1 MATFTKSLEQAI
13 SQAFKFATEK
23 KHQYVTLEHLL
34 LALTDET
41 DARNVMK
48 ACNVDVDLLNE
59 NLEFYIDN
67 ELENI
72 VTTDTKLEPQPTAS
86 FQRVIQRSIV
96 HVQSSGKNEVTGA
109 NILVA
114 LFAERES
121 HATFFLQEQE
131 VTRYDV
137 VNFISH
143 GITKVDNFAY
153 GGSFDSSSS
162 SSSNN
167 KAATNSPLETYCI
180 NLNKKAEQNNIDR
193 LIGRTVEVDR
203 LSQILCRRTKN
214 NPLLVGDPGVGKT
227 AIVEGLALKIFN
239 NEVPQVLKSHV
250 IFSLDMGTLI
260 AGTRYRGDFEERLK
274 LIIKEIEK
282 NKNYILFIDEIHTLV
297 GAGSTSGSS
306 MDASNMLKPALQAGN
321 IRCIGST
328 TYNEYRLFFEKDR
341 ALQRRFQKLDVPEPT
356 IDETYKIMY
365 GIRSKYEKFHNVKFT
380 DDAIK
385 ASVDLSSKYIGNK
398 KLPDKSIDIIDEL
411 GSSEV
416 LKSENQRKK
425 ILDIEDIE
433 RIVSQITKIPEKNIS
448 VNDRMYLKDL
458 DKNLKRVIFGQD
470 LAIDSL
476 VSSIKL
482 SRSGLRDSN
491 RTIGNYIFSGQTGVG
506 KTELAKQLA
515 KVLGIELI
523 RFDMSE
529 YMERHSVSKLIGAP
543 PGYVGF
549 DQGGLLSEKVDK
561 NPYAVLLIDE
571 IEKAHPDVYNILLQI
586 MDYGKLTDQ
595 NGKKIDFRNIILIM
609 TTNAGA
615 EDLQKSQIG
624 FNKSINK
631 DGDLESINKIFSPEF
646 RNRLDSIVQF
656 NILSKDTVKKIVEK
670 FVIELETQLGE
681 RDVIINL
688 TDKASNLISKL
699 GFDEKMGARPLNR
712 VIDEKI
718 KKPLADELIHGKL
731 VNGGHVLV
739 DTKNDILVFE
749 INKIEK
755 TSKKPVSKTV
765 Q

>member
-72 VTTDTKLEPQPTAS
+72 VTSDTKLEPQPTAS

-153 GGSFDSSSS
+153 GGSFDNTSSNN
-162 SSSNN
+162 NN
-167 KAATNSPLETYCI
+167 KAATNSPLETYCV
-180 NLNKKAEQNNIDR
+180 NLNKKAEQNKIDR

-203 LSQILCRRTKN
+203 LAQILCRRTKN

-239 NEVPQVLKSHV
+239 NEVPDVLKSHV

-282 NKNYILFIDEIHTLV
+282 NRNYILFIDEIHTLV

-341 ALQRRFQKLDVPEPT
+341 ALQRRFQKIDVPEPT
-356 IDETYKIMY
+356 IDEAYKIMY

-380 DDAIK
+380 DAAIK
-385 ASVDLSSKYIGNK
+385 ASVGLSSKYIGNK

-416 LKSENQRKK
+416 LKPENQRKK
-425 ILDIEDIE
+425 ILDVEDIE

-470 LAIDSL
+470 IAIDSL

-491 RTIGNYIFSGQTGVG
+491 RTIGNYMFSGQTGVG

-571 IEKAHPDVYNILLQI
+571 IEKAHPDVYNVLLQI

-624 FNKSINK
+624 FNKSINR

-656 NILSKDTVKKIVEK
+656 NVLNKDTVKKIVEK

-739 DTKNDILVFE
+739 DAKNDILVFE

>member
-72 VTTDTKLEPQPTAS
+72 VTTDAKLEPQPTAS

-162 SSSNN
+162 SSNN
-167 KAATNSPLETYCI
+167 KAATNSPLETYCV

-203 LSQILCRRTKN
+203 LAQILCRRTKN

-274 LIIKEIEK
+274 LIIKEIER

-341 ALQRRFQKLDVPEPT
+341 ALQRRFQKIDVPEPT
-356 IDETYKIMY
+356 IDEAYKIMY

-491 RTIGNYIFSGQTGVG
+491 RTIGNYMFSGQTGVG

-656 NILSKDTVKKIVEK
+656 NILNKDTVKKIVEK

-739 DTKNDILVFE
+739 DAKNDILIFE

>member
-72 VTTDTKLEPQPTAS
+72 VTSDTKLEPQPTAS

-162 SSSNN
+162 SSNN
-167 KAATNSPLETYCI
+167 KAATNSPLETYCV

-203 LSQILCRRTKN
+203 LAQILCRRTKN

-341 ALQRRFQKLDVPEPT
+341 ALQRRFQKIDVPEPT
-356 IDETYKIMY
+356 IDEAYKIMY

-491 RTIGNYIFSGQTGVG
+491 RTIGNYMFSGQTGVG

-656 NILSKDTVKKIVEK
+656 NILNKDTVKKIVEK

-739 DTKNDILVFE
+739 DAKNDILVFE

>member
-72 VTTDTKLEPQPTAS
+72 VTSDSKLEPQPTAS

-162 SSSNN
+162 QNNN
-167 KAATNSPLETYCI
+167 KAATNSPLETYCV
-180 NLNKKAEQNNIDR
+180 NLNKKAEQNKIDR

-203 LSQILCRRTKN
+203 LAQILCRRTKN

-239 NEVPQVLKSHV
+239 NEVPEVLKSHV

-341 ALQRRFQKLDVPEPT
+341 ALQRRFQKIDVPEPT
-356 IDETYKIMY
+356 IDEAYKIMY

-380 DDAIK
+380 DSAIK
-385 ASVDLSSKYIGNK
+385 ASVDLSNKYIGNK

-416 LKSENQRKK
+416 LKPENQRKK
-425 ILDIEDIE
+425 ILDVEDIE

-448 VNDRMYLKDL
+448 INDRMYLKDL

-491 RTIGNYIFSGQTGVG
+491 RTIGNYMFSGQTGVG

-549 DQGGLLSEKVDK
+549 DQGGLLSERVDK

-656 NILSKDTVKKIVEK
+656 NVLNKDTVKKIVEK

-731 VNGGHVLV
+731 INGGHVLV
-739 DTKNDILVFE
+739 DAKNDILVFE

-755 TSKKPVSKTV
+755 MSKKPVSKIV

>member
-1 MATFTKSLEQAI
+1 
-13 SQAFKFATEK
+13 
-23 KHQYVTLEHLL
+23 
-34 LALTDET
+34 
-41 DARNVMK
+41 
-48 ACNVDVDLLNE
+48 
-59 NLEFYIDN
+59 
-67 ELENI
+67 
-72 VTTDTKLEPQPTAS
+72 
-86 FQRVIQRSIV
+86 
-96 HVQSSGKNEVTGA
+96 
-109 NILVA
+109 
-114 LFAERES
+114 
-121 HATFFLQEQE
+121 
-131 VTRYDV
+131 
-137 VNFISH
+137 
-143 GITKVDNFAY
+143 
-153 GGSFDSSSS
+153 
-162 SSSNN
+162 
-167 KAATNSPLETYCI
+167 
-180 NLNKKAEQNNIDR
+180 
-193 LIGRTVEVDR
+193 
-203 LSQILCRRTKN
+203 
-214 NPLLVGDPGVGKT
+214 
-227 AIVEGLALKIFN
+227 
-239 NEVPQVLKSHV
+239 
-250 IFSLDMGTLI
+250 
-260 AGTRYRGDFEERLK
+260 
-274 LIIKEIEK
+274 
-282 NKNYILFIDEIHTLV
+282 
-297 GAGSTSGSS
+297 
-306 MDASNMLKPALQAGN
+306 
-321 IRCIGST
+321 
-328 TYNEYRLFFEKDR
+328 
-341 ALQRRFQKLDVPEPT
+341 
-356 IDETYKIMY
+356 
-365 GIRSKYEKFHNVKFT
+365 
-380 DDAIK
+380 
-385 ASVDLSSKYIGNK
+385 
-398 KLPDKSIDIIDEL
+398 
-411 GSSEV
+411 
-416 LKSENQRKK
+416 
-425 ILDIEDIE
+425 
-433 RIVSQITKIPEKNIS
+433 
-448 VNDRMYLKDL
+448 MYLKDL
-458 DKNLKRVIFGQD
+458 DKNLKRVIFGQE

-491 RTIGNYIFSGQTGVG
+491 RTIGNYMFSGQTGVG

-571 IEKAHPDVYNILLQI
+571 IEKAHSDVYNILLQI

-624 FNKSINK
+624 FNKSTNK

-656 NILSKDTVKKIVEK
+656 NILNKDTVKKIVEK

-731 VNGGHVLV
+731 INGGHVLV
-739 DTKNDILVFE
+739 DAKNDILVFE

-755 TSKKPVSKTV
+755 MSKKPVSKIV

>member
-1 MATFTKSLEQAI
+1 
-13 SQAFKFATEK
+13 
-23 KHQYVTLEHLL
+23 
-34 LALTDET
+34 
-41 DARNVMK
+41 
-48 ACNVDVDLLNE
+48 
-59 NLEFYIDN
+59 
-67 ELENI
+67 
-72 VTTDTKLEPQPTAS
+72 
-86 FQRVIQRSIV
+86 V

-162 SSSNN
+162 SSNN
-167 KAATNSPLETYCI
+167 KAATNSPLETYCV

-203 LSQILCRRTKN
+203 LAQILCRRTKN

-274 LIIKEIEK
+274 LIIKEIER

-341 ALQRRFQKLDVPEPT
+341 ALQRRFQKIDVPEPT
-356 IDETYKIMY
+356 IDEAYKIMY

-491 RTIGNYIFSGQTGVG
+491 RTIGNYMFSGQTGVG

-656 NILSKDTVKKIVEK
+656 NILNKDTVKKIVEK

-739 DTKNDILVFE
+739 DAKNDILVFE

>member
-162 SSSNN
+162 SSSS
-167 KAATNSPLETYCI
+167 KAATNSPLETYCV

-203 LSQILCRRTKN
+203 LAQILCRRTKN

-274 LIIKEIEK
+274 LIIKEIER

-341 ALQRRFQKLDVPEPT
+341 ALQRRFQKIDVPEPT
-356 IDETYKIMY
+356 IDEAYKIMY

-491 RTIGNYIFSGQTGVG
+491 RTIGNYMFSGQTGVG

-615 EDLQKSQIG
+615 ENLQKSQIG

-656 NILSKDTVKKIVEK
+656 NILNKDTVKKIVEK

-739 DTKNDILVFE
+739 DAKNDILVFE

>member
-162 SSSNN
+162 SSNN
-167 KAATNSPLETYCI
+167 KAATNSPLETYCV

-203 LSQILCRRTKN
+203 LAQILCRRTKN

-341 ALQRRFQKLDVPEPT
+341 ALQRRFQKIDVPEPT
-356 IDETYKIMY
+356 IDEAYKIMY

-491 RTIGNYIFSGQTGVG
+491 RTIGNYMFSGQTGVG

-656 NILSKDTVKKIVEK
+656 NILNKDTVKRIVEK

-739 DTKNDILVFE
+739 DAKNDILVFE